1 MSGTSFFSLFPKV
14 PYQFGDGSSFVNYQ
28 NLSVYIDAFDQVREY
43 KTFYQ
48 KYFIKEN
55 QRPDQLSLEIYGT
68 TDYYW
73 TFFLMN
79 EHLRTNGWP
88 MPSSRVYSRA
98 QKYYP
103 NIVYTTDGTSF
114 DISRGDLTPLS
125 RSGTF
130 AVGGWV
136 YLSTVKKAAQI
147 LRINDDL
154 AQIFLDIQSLP
165 PNESVLRTISEQDA
179 YAVNNVDPDYFPT
192 FLDTTT
198 VQRGYNQWDAIHHYE
213 DEEGNWVTP
222 TTASTEPYEF
232 QWNSVNTAQSVSYFQ
247 RMRDLNLENRAINV
261 LKPEAVN
268 RVVADF
274 KHLLKKR

>member
-14 PYQFGDGSSFVNYQ
+14 PYQFGDGSSSVNFQ

-43 KTFYQ
+43 KAFYQ

-55 QRPDQLSLEIYGT
+55 QRPDQLSLELYGS

-88 MPSSRVYSRA
+88 IPSAQVYSRA

-114 DISRGDLTPLS
+114 NIARGDLTPMS
-125 RSGTF
+125 RSATF

-136 YLSTVKKAAQI
+136 YLSTVKKAARI
-147 LRINDDL
+147 IRINDDL
-154 AQIFLDIQSLP
+154 AQIFLDHQSLP
-165 PNESVLRTISEQDA
+165 KNEAILRTISPEDA
-179 YAVNNVDPDYFPT
+179 NAVNNVDPDYMPT
-192 FLDTTT
+192 FLDTTN

-213 DEEGNWVTP
+213 DAAGNWVTP
-222 TTASTEPYEF
+222 TTENTEPYEF
-232 QWNSVNTAQSVSYFQ
+232 QWNSVTTDQSISYFQ
-247 RMRDLNLENRAINV
+247 RMRDLNLDNRAINV
-261 LKPEAVN
+261 LKPEAVT